1 MIAMTMRENDRPEI
15 VDLQPEDI
23 EVVQRGQTAEA
34 SVVEDR
40 LSGTVTLDGQ
50 QERVAVLGEQLLPLR
65 VER

>member
-1 MIAMTMRENDRPEI
+1 MTPEW
-15 VDLQPEDI
+15 LQLDITTTPLSEDI

-34 SVVEDR
+34 GVVEDR
-40 LSGTVTLDGQ
+40 PSGPATLDDQ